1 MRSAIPSLTLDG
13 WIENKNLQ
21 MTKLWEYFLAS
32 EYSQSNI
39 FFGDISSLKY
49 ILATSDPKYNLI
61 TNLESTLTKLY
72 QRYFD
77 KAIAD
82 VGIDANSELNK
93 YKVYITV
100 TCNDSGKDYRLAKEL
115 TYSNGKIEKFE
126 ELLDNLY
133 SQYSDKGL

>member
-1 MRSAIPSLTLDG
+1 MKSSIPSLTLDG
-13 WIENKNLQ
+13 WIENKTLQ

-61 TNLESTLTKLY
+61 TNLESTLSKLY

-77 KAIAD
+77 KAIVD
-82 VGIDANSELNK
+82 VGIDANTELNK

-100 TCNDSGKDYRLAKEL
+100 TCNDGGKDYKLAREL
-115 TYSNGKIEKFE
+115 VYSNGKIEKFE

-133 SQYSDKGL
+133 SQYSDKGQ